1 MNCQKEKCCVVRVAI
16 PDADS
21 SDRVSPQAPAGPS
34 HFLPSQDFSLV
45 EVMFGVINHHLS
57 RSNWMEI

>member
-21 SDRVSPQAPAGPS
+21 SDRVSPQAPANDQATFYLAKTS
-34 HFLPSQDFSLV
+34 HW
-45 EVMFGVINHHLS
+45 
-57 RSNWMEI
+57 WM